1 MEELNSSGLLE
12 PSAKKKKLDSV
23 IKEDSI
29 SSLSEE
35 EEDSDDLLEET
46 LEDFDG
52 PKCCVCQRYVLFSF
66 SSQSIYVFFLSFLDL
81 LLVFFLENLN

>member
-66 SSQSIYVFFLSFLDL
+66 FITEYICIFLIFS
-81 LLVFFLENLN
+81 